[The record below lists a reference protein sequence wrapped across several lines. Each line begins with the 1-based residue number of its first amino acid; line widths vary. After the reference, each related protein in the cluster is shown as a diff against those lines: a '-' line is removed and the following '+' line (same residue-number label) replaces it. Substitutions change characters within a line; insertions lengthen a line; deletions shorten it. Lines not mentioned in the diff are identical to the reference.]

1 MADTNTRSQ
10 LIDIIGLSVFKER
23 MDSSV
28 DEKIAEAG
36 QGVTYTLSK
45 NDIGEIVLTGSDKS
59 ETKVTDKNTT
69 YAFTQ
74 EGTKLTITPS
84 DGSPI
89 EILLGDHYDDTIIS
103 NRITAIENKESTWD
117 AKSDFS
123 GNYDDLS
130 NKPDLSVYAL
140 TSEAGYDLGLS
151 IDVNTYVMTL
161 ELKNKI
167 GTVLATRTLDFPI
180 ESMVVGASYSNG
192 KITLT
197 LQNGQ
202 TLDVDIS
209 ALVGGLVNDSFTIA
223 GINMKDDITASELK
237 TALGVPTVTDTY
249 SSTSS
254 DAMSG
259 MAVASAIADATQIV
273 TSSFIQSLF

>member
-1 MADTNTRSQ
+1 MADTITRSQ

-28 DEKIAEAG
+28 DAKIAEAG

-69 YAFTQ
+69 YSFSQ

-84 DGSPI
+84 DGNPI
-89 EILLGDHYDDTIIS
+89 EILLGDHYDDTTIS

-140 TSEAGYDLGLS
+140 TSETGYDLGLS
-151 IDVNTYVMTL
+151 IDANTYVMTL
-161 ELKNKI
+161 ELKNKA

-180 ESMVVGASYSNG
+180 ESMVVGASYSNR

-223 GINMKDDITASELK
+223 GINMKDDITAAELK
-237 TALGVPTVTDTY
+237 TALGVPIVTDTY

-259 MAVASAIADATQIV
+259 IAVTSAITDATQIV
-273 TSSFIQSLF
+273 TSSFIQNLF